1 MASFEETLKIYL
13 DKYAENDKTFA
24 EKYNGSGKT
33 VGGCA
38 KWIMAEAR
46 KNAVNGCCAWADAE
60 VYGKA
65 VHYFD
70 EEDIKEFTDTA
81 PAAKV
86 TQSPSIGS
94 PQALTKKNKPKSEP
108 KAKGKTPAKKT
119 TGMDVFAQV
128 SKPTP
133 APQNVKPE
141 TLKPETPKTEHVDP
155 FAHIFEEP
163 KNMSTGMDLFADL

>member
-13 DKYAENDKTFA
+13 DEYAKNDKSFA

-38 KWIMAEAR
+38 KWITAEAR

-70 EEDIKEFTDTA
+70 EDDIKEFTGTA

-86 TQSPSIGS
+86 TQTQMPSLKEHLEQRKQSKGN
-94 PQALTKKNKPKSEP
+94 AKS
-108 KAKGKTPAKKT
+108 KTPAKKT
-119 TGMDVFAQV
+119 TGMNVFAQV
-128 SKPTP
+128 SKPKADKP
-133 APQNVKPE
+133 APKKVEAPKPN
-141 TLKPETPKTEHVDP
+141 TEHVDP

>member
-1 MASFEETLKIYL
+1 MASFEETLKTYL
-13 DKYAENDKTFA
+13 DEYAKNDKAFA

-70 EEDIKEFTDTA
+70 EDDIKEYTGAA

-86 TQSPSIGS
+86 TQTQIPS
-94 PQALTKKNKPKSEP
+94 LKNHLEQRKQSKGNAKS
-108 KAKGKTPAKKT
+108 KTSVKNT

-128 SKPTP
+128 SKPKADKP
-133 APQNVKPE
+133 APKKDVKPE
-141 TLKPETPKTEHVDP
+141 TKKPETTPADP
-155 FAHIFEEP
+155 FADLFEEP
-163 KNMSTGMDLFADL
+163 KNMSTGMDLFAGL

>member
-1 MASFEETLKIYL
+1 MASFEETLKTYL
-13 DKYAENDKTFA
+13 DEYAKNDKAFA
-24 EKYNGSGKT
+24 DKYNCSGKT

-70 EEDIKEFTDTA
+70 EDDIKEYTGTA

-94 PQALTKKNKPKSEP
+94 PQALTKKDKPAA
-108 KAKGKTPAKKT
+108 KAPAKKT

-128 SKPTP
+128 DKPKADKP
-133 APQNVKPE
+133 APKKDVKPE
-141 TLKPETPKTEHVDP
+141 TKKPETTPADP
-155 FAHIFEEP
+155 FADLFEEP
-163 KNMSTGMDLFADL
+163 KNMSTGMDLFAGL

>member
-13 DKYAENDKTFA
+13 DEYAKNDKAFA

-70 EEDIKEFTDTA
+70 EDDIKEFTGAA

-94 PQALTKKNKPKSEP
+94 SQALTKKNKPTDKV
-108 KAKGKTPAKKT
+108 KTTAKKT
-119 TGMDVFAQV
+119 TSMNVFAQV
-128 SKPTP
+128 SKPKADKP
-133 APQNVKPE
+133 APKKVEAPK
-141 TLKPETPKTEHVDP
+141 PKTEHVDP
-155 FAHIFEEP
+155 FAHIFDEP